1 MPTITAERG
10 VEPWRRRLYLPA
22 YSISDAAR
30 YSRVAPQTVTNWTH
44 RRLSSGAAAL
54 SGRRAREHL
63 SYLELVEVAVV
74 AVFRQLGVSLEA
86 ISRTRH
92 YMQTTFSAE
101 YPFAAYRFKTDG
113 MRLMLQWT
121 EYEEEPLLNEV
132 IVADVGGQLGWGKMM
147 AARLAEFD
155 YEHDIA
161 LVWHLA
167 GRDSPVKIDPR
178 LSFGAPTVNGV
189 PTWVLKGRWNAGE
202 SLDDIVDDFGIP
214 ENDAICAL
222 QFEGVPA

>member
-1 MPTITAERG
+1 MIAERG

-22 YSISDAAR
+22 YTVSDAAR
-30 YSRVAPQTVTNWTH
+30 FSRVAPQTVTNWTH
-44 RRLSSGAAAL
+44 RQLSSGPAAL
-54 SGRRAREHL
+54 SGRSAREHL

-86 ISRTRH
+86 ISRTRR

-101 YPFAAYRFKTDG
+101 FPFSAYQFKTDG

-121 EYEEEPLLNEV
+121 EYEEAPLLNEV
-132 IVADVGGQLGWGKMM
+132 IVADVGGQLGWENLM
-147 AARLAEFD
+147 ATRLAEFD

-178 LSFGAPTVNGV
+178 LSFGAPTVSGV

-214 ENDAICAL
+214 ESDAVCAL
-222 QFEGVPA
+222 RFEGLPA

>member
-1 MPTITAERG
+1 
-10 VEPWRRRLYLPA
+10 
-22 YSISDAAR
+22 
-30 YSRVAPQTVTNWTH
+30 
-44 RRLSSGAAAL
+44 
-54 SGRRAREHL
+54 
-63 SYLELVEVAVV
+63 
-74 AVFRQLGVSLEA
+74 
-86 ISRTRH
+86 
-92 YMQTTFSAE
+92 MQTTFSSE

-121 EYEEEPLLNEV
+121 EYEDAPILNEV
-132 IVADVGGQLGWGKMM
+132 IVADVGGQLGWEKMM

-155 YEHDIA
+155 YEHDLA

-178 LSFGAPTVNGV
+178 LSFGAPTVSGI

-202 SLDDIVDDFGIP
+202 SLDDIVDDFGISSD
-214 ENDAICAL
+214 DAISGL